1 MAFQELGNLLDDS
14 LVLPI
19 KGKTYR
25 IPAPSAAT
33 GLRVQAIMQAA
44 ATAADGGQ
52 ADKEVL
58 ADAAE
63 RDMYA
68 DVLGTAHAEM
78 VADGVEWPMLKHA
91 AVTAMVWIIQS
102 KDRAEAYWNTGG
114 DPSQLAPNRQ
124 QRRST
129 SGAANK
135 TRSRGSTSGT
145 RPRPAN
151 RRGGKGSSGAHHR

>member
-1 MAFQELGNLLDDS
+1 MAFNELGNLLDDS
-14 LVLPI
+14 LPLPI
-19 KGKTYR
+19 KGKVYR
-25 IPAPSAAT
+25 VPAPSAAT

-52 ADKEVL
+52 ADREVL

-68 DVLGTAHAEM
+68 DVLGASHAEM

-114 DPSQLAPNRQ
+114 DPSQLAPNRE

-135 TRSRGSTSGT
+135 TRSRGSSSGT
-145 RPRPAN
+145 RHRPAN
-151 RRGGKGSSGAHHR
+151 RRGGKGSSGAAHK